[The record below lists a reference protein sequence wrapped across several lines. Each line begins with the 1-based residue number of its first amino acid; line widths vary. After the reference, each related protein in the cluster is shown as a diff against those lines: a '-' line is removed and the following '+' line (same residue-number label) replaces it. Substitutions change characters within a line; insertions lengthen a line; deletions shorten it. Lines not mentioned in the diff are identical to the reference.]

1 MSSSV
6 DLHCTPLTELLVQ
19 ARTVGT
25 GFRLHGRAVQVI
37 GASHLSLDLSCA
49 LQARCAEIWDFL
61 GGTALDR
68 PPIELLASLGITA
81 IVPQTIDEAR
91 AALAAIETDSNINTP
106 SELLDRPPLIG
117 FDLETAA
124 LPGTEHR
131 PPVKLTKAG
140 IPWKLQPSFNSVAAL
155 DPQRSRI
162 RTAQIYAGGR
172 RVVVLDTDRVPLD
185 LLAPIFRRRTMVIH
199 NALFELRHLAAAG
212 IEVLRFECTLQACG
226 LLLGVFRR
234 ALDDAA
240 AAYLDIELPKGLQ
253 RSDWAAPYLSRG
265 QYAYAALDAIVAY
278 RLWLKLRLELLQ
290 KDRGGAYVL
299 QRDVT
304 PAVAR
309 MITRGILIDRQKHG
323 DQVAAWST
331 ALAEARAAFVDAANR
346 QPPATPNEVRAYL
359 QEVLPQTLLETWP
372 RTSKGLLAIPE
383 HQLRR
388 VAHLPA
394 IRSLLAINA
403 METLISVFGTELI
416 NKISATTGR
425 LHPSYGIAATKAG
438 RFSAHTPN
446 IQQIPKHRAPEFR
459 QCVIAAPG
467 MVLVIGDYAM
477 MELRAAAEVSDD
489 PQMRADFANGVDL
502 HRQQAAAMLGIPY
515 DEVDTTA
522 RDHAKPVNF
531 SMLYGAGAAGIV
543 ATAWNNYGV
552 DLSLVEAE
560 GARQAF
566 LRRYSAYANWMRV
579 NYAQSTQRGI
589 IVSGRLGRVIEAA
602 WEAKS
607 TRTRRSFLQWDDE
620 DSEANGDDLA
630 DDSFFYGNGGW
641 AQDALKYT
649 LCCNAPIQGACA
661 DASMLALIKVDAA
674 LREARI
680 EGGPVLFIHDEIAI
694 ETRQE
699 DAEAARRIL
708 TDAMV
713 SAFAE
718 TFPDAPLNGVVSV
731 RTGDSWGAPS

>member
-1 MSSSV
+1 
-6 DLHCTPLTELLVQ
+6 VQ
-19 ARTVGT
+19 LYG
-25 GFRLHGRAVQVI
+25 
-37 GASHLSLDLSCA
+37 
-49 LQARCAEIWDFL
+49 
-61 GGTALDR
+61 
-68 PPIELLASLGITA
+68 
-81 IVPQTIDEAR
+81 
-91 AALAAIETDSNINTP
+91 
-106 SELLDRPPLIG
+106 
-117 FDLETAA
+117 
-124 LPGTEHR
+124 
-131 PPVKLTKAG
+131 
-140 IPWKLQPSFNSVAAL
+140 
-155 DPQRSRI
+155 
-162 RTAQIYAGGR
+162 GGR

-185 LLAPIFRRRTMVIH
+185 LLAPIFRRRTMIIH

-212 IEVLRFECTLQACG
+212 IEVPRFEDTLQATG
-226 LLLGVFRR
+226 LLLGAFRR
-234 ALDDAA
+234 GLDDAA

-253 RSDWAAPYLSRG
+253 RSDWAASHLSPG
-265 QYAYAALDAIVAY
+265 QFCYAGIDAIIAY

-309 MITRGILIDRQKHG
+309 MIARGILIDRQKHG
-323 DQVAAWST
+323 GQVAAWSL
-331 ALAEARAAFVDAANR
+331 ALAEARAAFVDEANR

-359 QEVLPQTLLETWP
+359 QEVLPQTLLDTWP

-394 IRSLLAINA
+394 IRSLLAISA
-403 METLISVFGTELI
+403 MEKLISVFGTELI
-416 NKISATTGR
+416 NKISSVTGR
-425 LHPSYGIAATKAG
+425 LHPSYGIASAKTG
-438 RFSAHTPN
+438 RFSSNNPN
-446 IQQIPKHRAPEFR
+446 MQQIPKHRAPEFR

-467 MVLVIGDYAM
+467 MVLVIGDYNM

-515 DEVDTTA
+515 DEVDATA
-522 RDHAKPVNF
+522 RDRAKPINF
-531 SMLYGAGAAGIV
+531 SMIYGAGAAGIV
-543 ATAWNNYGV
+543 ASAWNNYGV

-579 NYAQSTQRGI
+579 NYAQSTQRGMI
-589 IVSGRLGRVIEAA
+589 KIGRLGRVIEAA
-602 WEAKS
+602 WEVKK
-607 TRTRRSFLQWDDE
+607 TNNRSAGHVW
-620 DSEANGDDLA
+620 GDDAGELDEEWGA
-630 DDSFFYGNGGW
+630 EYGEEYGGGW
-641 AQDALKYT
+641 TNGYPWADESSLRYT
-649 LCCNAPIQGACA
+649 LCCNAPIQGSCA
-661 DASMLALIKVDAA
+661 DAAMLALIKVDAA

-680 EGGPVLFIHDEIAI
+680 EGGLILFVHDEIAI

-699 DAEAARRIL
+699 DAEAACRIL

-718 TFPDAPLNGVVSV
+718 TFPNAPLNGVVSV
-731 RTGDSWGAPS
+731 RIGDSWGAPS